1 MRVQRD
7 LTLFSLQEVYNRNEF
22 EAGVATR
29 EPCPPFMCL
38 PLNYERLGY
47 TPVSKGN
54 RPTKLDS
61 LYNYIPISHFQNRI
75 PSSAFKFEALTVH
88 MSACGLLNHNA

>member
-54 RPTKLDS
+54 RPTK
-61 LYNYIPISHFQNRI
+61 Y
-75 PSSAFKFEALTVH
+75 
-88 MSACGLLNHNA
+88 